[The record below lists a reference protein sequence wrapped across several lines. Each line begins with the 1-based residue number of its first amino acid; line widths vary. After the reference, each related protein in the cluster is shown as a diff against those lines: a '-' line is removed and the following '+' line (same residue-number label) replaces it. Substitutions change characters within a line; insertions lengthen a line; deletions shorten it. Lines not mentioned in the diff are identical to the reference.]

1 MNSKGKLTDK
11 EINEI
16 ANRYKEG
23 QSLAKISRE
32 LSRTEDTVKKYLINL
47 GIFRPRKISKTTDAE
62 DDQSFI
68 PKYLKIR
75 LPFLLI
81 IFPIIITLMI
91 VFPLL
96 NPLENSL
103 TIIFSFYNWF
113 FMMI

>member
-1 MNSKGKLTDK
+1 MKSKGKLTDK

-47 GIFRPRKISKTTDAE
+47 GIFRPRKISKTIDAE

-68 PKYLKIR
+68 SKYLKIR
-75 LPFLLI
+75 LPFLFITL
-81 IFPIIITLMI
+81 PIILTLI
-91 VFPLL
+91 VIFPLL
-96 NPLENSL
+96 NPLENTL
-103 TIIFSFYNWF
+103 TIIFSFYSFLTINN
-113 FMMI
+113 

>member
-1 MNSKGKLTDK
+1 MKSKGKLTDK

-47 GIFRPRKISKTTDAE
+47 GTFRPLKISKTNDVC
-62 DDQSFI
+62 DDRSFI
-68 PKYLKIR
+68 SKYLK
-75 LPFLLI
+75 LKSSFLFI
-81 IFPIIITLMI
+81 I
-91 VFPLL
+91 FPLL

-103 TIIFSFYNWF
+103 TIMFSFFN
-113 FMMI
+113 

>member
-1 MNSKGKLTDK
+1 MKSKGKLTDK

-47 GIFRPRKISKTTDAE
+47 GIFRPRKKSKTTDAE

-68 PKYLKIR
+68 SKYLKIR
-75 LPFLLI
+75 LSFLFI
-81 IFPIIITLMI
+81 ILPIIITLMVI
-91 VFPLL
+91 FPLL
-96 NPLENSL
+96 NPLENFL
-103 TIIFSFYNWF
+103 IIMGVLLN
-113 FMMI
+113 